1 MLSPE
6 LVFVEKSTVRTLKN
20 KKRPNYQILEEVVF
34 LSKVVFS
41 VFRPVLLIVVSLRF
55 LESTLGRTVIV
66 SSVGVGEVC
75 IL

>member
-55 LESTLGRTVIV
+55 LESTQGRTVIV
-66 SSVGVGEVC
+66 SSVGVGEDC

>member
-20 KKRPNYQILEEVVF
+20 KKRPSYQILEEVVF

-55 LESTLGRTVIV
+55 LESTQGRTVIV
-66 SSVGVGEVC
+66 SSVGVGEDC